1 MRIGFD
7 IRPFL
12 KQETGVGVYFKNLLI
27 ELASLDF
34 ENEYY
39 LFSASW
45 KDRFD
50 RSKIPTFKKGG
61 FRDVRWPVNAVNFLW
76 YKLGRP
82 RLDSV
87 FKTDLDLTHSP
98 TPIILPTKGKKIV
111 TVCDLFFID
120 FPGKAD
126 RQARTHFLK
135 GTKRSLEVADGVLT
149 ISEFTKKALI
159 ERFGLGENKIKVTYL
174 GLNRVYLETAAGRG
188 ELEAAR
194 RALDLPPEYLLFVG
208 ATEPRKNLLNLI
220 DALALVHQRYKRIPL
235 VLIGRKGED
244 HNNLLARIAARDL
257 GPWIKILG
265 YRPDRELRYFYQA
278 ASAFILP
285 SFCEG
290 FGLPLIEAMACGVP
304 VVVSGTT
311 AMPEVAGEAAS
322 YFNPESPEDMAGQII
337 HVLKDKG
344 LRHNLIQK
352 GWTRALDFRW
362 EKTAAETL
370 GFYRSVTERK

>member
-12 KQETGVGVYFKNLLI
+12 KQETGVGVYFKNLLT
-27 ELASLDF
+27 ELARLDS

-50 RSKIPTFKKGG
+50 PSKIPSFKKSN
-61 FRDVRWPVNAVNFLW
+61 FRDLRWPVKAVNFLW

-111 TVCDLFFID
+111 TVCDLFFMD

-126 RQARTHFLK
+126 REARLYFLK
-135 GTKRSLEVADGVLT
+135 GTKRSLQVADGVLT

-159 ERFGLGENKIKVTYL
+159 EKFGLAENKIKVTHL
-174 GLNRVYLETAAGRG
+174 GLNGVYLKTAADLQD
-188 ELEAAR
+188 LEAAR
-194 RALDLPPEYLLFVG
+194 RALNLPPEYLLFVG

-220 DALALVHQRYKRIPL
+220 DALVLVHQKYKKIPL
-235 VLIGRKGED
+235 VLVGRKGGD
-244 HNNLLARIAARDL
+244 HDNLLAKIAARSL
-257 GPWIKILG
+257 EPWVRIFG
-265 YRPDRELRYFYQA
+265 YRPDHELRYFYQA
-278 ASAFILP
+278 ASAFIFP

-290 FGLPLIEAMACGVP
+290 FGLPLLEAMASGVP
-304 VVVSGTT
+304 LAASGVA
-311 AMPEVAGEAAS
+311 AMPEIAGEAAC
-322 YFNPESPEDMAGQII
+322 FFDPESPEDMAEKMIR
-337 HVLKDKG
+337 VLEDKDMRQDLIEKG
-344 LRHNLIQK
+344 R
-352 GWTRALDFRW
+352 TRALEFRW

-370 GFYRSVTERK
+370 KFYRSISGRP

>member
-111 TVCDLFFID
+111 TVCDLFFMD

-126 RQARTHFLK
+126 RQARTHFLR